1 MSSVDQTARRLVGQG
16 QGHLVISLY
25 LDLDPERF
33 ATAPARASQIRSL
46 IDGAARDVD
55 RRSDLSHDDRSALRE
70 DLDRVRDYLLSREPP
85 FQGARALA
93 VFCSGREDLFET
105 VQLPRPVEG
114 RVIIEHSPYV
124 EPMVATAGQRRW
136 AVVLASRRDA
146 RMFSGTADAL
156 EERHSFHDDVHG
168 QHDQGG
174 WSQPRYERSVEK
186 EVDDHL
192 RRVAELLDRSARRQR
207 FDRLALGGP
216 SEIVP
221 RLQGML
227 SEEVRGRLVQ
237 GRVEVDVAS
246 STGDQVQA
254 ALSPLVEEDEKR
266 LESEALDRLRAGV
279 GGSGRAVGG
288 PEGTLA
294 ALNERRVE
302 KLLLAPD
309 FDGQGHRCP
318 SCGLLTV
325 DGDGTCPADGTTLED
340 VEHLREAA
348 VEAALAQ
355 DAEVM
360 VVRTPPGSGAV
371 PRHRRPAALLVGAS
385 RPRRRTSRAAG
396 PPPRARLRSRRDSRA
411 AAGLDRARRR
421 SRA

>member
-1 MSSVDQTARRLVGQG
+1 MSTVEQAARRLVDRRPA
-16 QGHLVISLY
+16 HPRHRVISLY

-46 IDGAARDVD
+46 IDGAAREVD
-55 RRSDLSHDDRSALRE
+55 RMSELEHDELIALRE
-70 DLDRVRDYLLSREPP
+70 DLERVRDYLFSREPP
-85 FQGARALA
+85 FKGARALA
-93 VFCSGREDLFET
+93 VFCSSRDELFET

-114 RVIIEHSPYV
+114 RVVIEHSPYV
-124 EPMVATAGQRRW
+124 EPMVAATGQRRW
-136 AVVLASRRDA
+136 CALLVSRRDA
-146 RMFSGTADAL
+146 RMFTGPADAL
-156 EERHSFHDDVHG
+156 EERRSFHDDVHG

-174 WSQPRYERSVEK
+174 LSQPRYERSVEK

-192 RRVAELLDRSARRQR
+192 RRVAELLDRSCRRDR

-216 SEIVP
+216 PEIVP

-227 SEEVRGRLVQ
+227 SDEVRGSLAD

-246 STGDQVQA
+246 ANAAQVQA
-254 ALSPLVEEDEKR
+254 ALAPLAEQDDKR

-279 GGSGRAVGG
+279 GGSGRGVGG
-288 PEGTLA
+288 PEDTLQ

-309 FDGQGHRCP
+309 FDGHGHRCP
-318 SCGLLTV
+318 ACGLLTV
-325 DGDGTCPADGTTLED
+325 EVSDGRCPADGSELED

-360 VVRTPPGSGAV
+360 VVRHHPDLGPFRGIG
-371 PRHRRPAALLVGAS
+371 ALL
-385 RPRRRTSRAAG
+385 RF
-396 PPPRARLRSRRDSRA
+396 
-411 AAGLDRARRR
+411 
-421 SRA
+421 